1 MTAEAQACNLR
12 HVQCAADFQQWVEGG
27 ADVQVEVAI
36 ELDVRQQHEPR
47 ELQLQGELAQRG
59 RGGEDHCLGADVL
72 LGRAPPAEGDLL
84 QRAPLVVHVAQ
95 ADDVLPGL
103 ARVPGVEARGL
114 VLHGDVLC
122 NGQGAL
128 SLFLVE
134 VLARVPDGLQLRRPA
149 LRLGAPLARVH
160 DLDTVLPEERQQLG
174 HEARRALLHPGALRV
189 GDDDAALAEGARLEQ
204 ALHQRGSPLAQ
215 LVLARLWDR
224 HIRADLDAPAF
235 QELRRREERVVPIQ
249 EEQRLG
255 RFRVQLVRGRHAGL
269 ARRKPAEVLEPLGAR
284 GRLARKAPDGILA
297 RKLLALLLQ
306 ARVGD
311 RWHPSW
317 PSLPCAA

>member
-189 GDDDAALAEGARLEQ
+189 GDDDAKLTEGTGLLQE
-204 ALHQRGSPLAQ
+204 LHQCGSPLAQ
-215 LVLARLWDR
+215 LVLACPWDR
-224 HIRADLDAPAF
+224 LVGVDRDAPIF
-235 QELRRREERVVPIQ
+235 DEIRRRKQCLIPIK
-249 EEQRLG
+249 EQKRLG
-255 RFRVQLVRGRHAGL
+255 TVCEQVVRRRHAGL
-269 ARRKPAEVLEPLGAR
+269 AVMPAVCLHRLEGC
-284 GRLARKAPDGILA
+284 
-297 RKLLALLLQ
+297 
-306 ARVGD
+306 
-311 RWHPSW
+311 H
-317 PSLPCAA
+317 PCALRAE